1 MRVVSRLFCIEA
13 DIAKA
18 SSRGVFD
25 EAMRTIISHDEPG
38 EFNQALMD
46 LGSSI
51 CTPTSPL
58 CEECP
63 LQAYCLA
70 YQQGTQTDFPV
81 KSKKAKPKTCITL
94 LVRLKTMGAFYW
106 CSVQKLDC

>member
-25 EAMRTIISHDEPG
+25 KAMRTIISHDEPG

-58 CEECP
+58 CEGMSTARI
-63 LQAYCLA
+63 LSSLSAGNTNRLSR
-70 YQQGTQTDFPV
+70 
-81 KSKKAKPKTCITL
+81 KIKKAKPKDMYYIA
-94 LVRLKTMGAFYW
+94 GAIEEDGRFYW
-106 CSVQKLDC
+106 CSDQKLAC